1 MYSKC
6 NTLHNLGVS
15 SGPAAYY
22 CQGRALHA
30 HMPGLRA
37 GIAAAIGH
45 GQTGLHRRPH
55 LAFVSAVC
63 SAEIV
68 LHGSLGSQ
76 RLINA
81 TIG

>member
-1 MYSKC
+1 
-6 NTLHNLGVS
+6 
-15 SGPAAYY
+15 
-22 CQGRALHA
+22 
-30 HMPGLRA
+30 MPGLRA

-63 SAEIV
+63 PAEIV